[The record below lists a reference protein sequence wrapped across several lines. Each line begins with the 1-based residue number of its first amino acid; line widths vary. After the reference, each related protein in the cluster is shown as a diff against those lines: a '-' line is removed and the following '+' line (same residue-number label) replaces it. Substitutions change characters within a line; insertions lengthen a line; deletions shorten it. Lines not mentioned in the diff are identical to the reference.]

1 VALPRAMKG
10 DNIDEAPHHK
20 DRIRM
25 DTRLHTLFIALSM
38 FATASASA
46 QTEAPKPPEV
56 AKAAEAGKPA
66 DTAKSA
72 DSGKKAGDACEN
84 AVAETVRRMRGKD
97 AHEVQFIG
105 AKRALTPTPGDET
118 GVKGEGRYRSA
129 AGSSVP
135 FTYSCAYNAKTGATS
150 GALFRET
157 GTARASTERA
167 WQPDLT
173 HVSPAACETATA
185 AALKDKY
192 PRVGRIVF
200 GSDSRQLRPAPNA
213 HTSLEGKGAVERAP
227 GMSAVPFEYACEIE
241 TRSGKVVGV
250 KTSD

>member
-1 VALPRAMKG
+1 M
-10 DNIDEAPHHK
+10 N
-20 DRIRM
+20 
-25 DTRLHTLFIALSM
+25 TRLHAIAIA
-38 FATASASA
+38 FASLTIVASAVA
-46 QTEAPKPPEV
+46 QTDAAKPAEP
-56 AKAAEAGKPA
+56 AKAAEASLPA
-66 DTAKSA
+66 DA
-72 DSGKKAGDACEN
+72 GRKAGDACEN
-84 AVAETVRRMRGKD
+84 AVAETVRRMRGKE

-105 AKRALTPTPGDET
+105 TKRSLAPTPGDEI

-129 AGSSVP
+129 AGASVP
-135 FTYSCAYNAKTGATS
+135 FGYSCAYNAKTGATS

-157 GTARASTERA
+157 GAARASSEQA

-241 TRSGKVVGV
+241 TRSGKVVSV

>member
-1 VALPRAMKG
+1 M
-10 DNIDEAPHHK
+10 DN
-20 DRIRM
+20 
-25 DTRLHTLFIALSM
+25 RLHPIAIALLLFTS
-38 FATASASA
+38 ATSALA
-46 QTEAPKPPEV
+46 QTETAKPADA
-56 AKAAEAGKPA
+56 AKAAEASKPA
-66 DTAKSA
+66 DAGKS
-72 DSGKKAGDACEN
+72 AGDACEN
-84 AVAETVRRMRGKD
+84 AVAETVRRMRGKE

-105 AKRALTPTPGDET
+105 ARRALTPTPGDET

-129 AGSSVP
+129 SGASVP

-157 GTARASTERA
+157 GAGRASSEQS

-227 GMSAVPFEYACEIE
+227 GMSAVPFEYSCEIE

>member
-1 VALPRAMKG
+1 
-10 DNIDEAPHHK
+10 
-20 DRIRM
+20 M
-25 DTRLHTLFIALSM
+25 DTRLHPLALALM
-38 FATASASA
+38 LFATCTAASA
-46 QTEAPKPPEV
+46 Q
-56 AKAAEAGKPA
+56 AEAAKSTDAAKPA
-66 DTAKSA
+66 ETAKTA
-72 DSGKKAGDACEN
+72 DAGKAGDACEN
-84 AVAETVRRMRGKD
+84 AVAETVRRMRGRD
-97 AHEVQFIG
+97 AQEVQFIG
-105 AKRALTPTPGDET
+105 AKRSLTPTPGDEL

-129 AGSSVP
+129 SGGSVP

-157 GTARASTERA
+157 GATRASAEKA

-200 GSDSRQLRPAPNA
+200 GSDSRQLRPASNA

-227 GMSAVPFEYACEIE
+227 GMGAVPFEYSCEIE
-241 TRSGKVVGV
+241 TGSGKVVSV

>member
-1 VALPRAMKG
+1 M
-10 DNIDEAPHHK
+10 N
-20 DRIRM
+20 
-25 DTRLHTLFIALSM
+25 TRPLLIVTALSLY
-38 FATASASA
+38 AAAGALA
-46 QTEAPKPPEV
+46 QTETAKPAN
-56 AKAAEAGKPA
+56 AKAAENGKAADAAKAADAGK
-66 DTAKSA
+66 T
-72 DSGKKAGDACEN
+72 AGDACEN

-105 AKRALTPTPGDET
+105 AKRALTPAPGDEL

-129 AGSSVP
+129 SGVSVP
-135 FTYSCAYNAKTGATS
+135 FTYSCAYNAKTGGTS

-157 GTARASTERA
+157 GAVRAGAEAA
-167 WQPDLT
+167 WTPDLT

-227 GMSAVPFEYACEIE
+227 GMGAVPFEYSCEIE
-241 TRSGKVVGV
+241 TRSGKVVSV